1 MSTLSS
7 AQFAHKTRA
16 DGGASRSLHDSSV
29 PDQGYAVG
37 GLIPEEK
44 VRSKSFNAARVDAHK
59 DTILKSPVA
68 GQRATHQGSWIDPD
82 DRKKNVTLDASSI
95 HATKA
100 SARLNGLVRGE
111 KAIYDLNTR
120 KDIDLP
126 HKSRGS
132 KVYAS

>member
-37 GLIPEEK
+37 GLIPEVQK
-44 VRSKSFNAARVDAHK
+44 RSKTFNAAAVDAHK
-59 DTILKSPVA
+59 DHILKSPVA
-68 GQRATHQGSWIDPD
+68 GHVATHQGSWIDPD
-82 DRKKNVTLDASSI
+82 SPKTVTLDASSI
-95 HATKA
+95 HTSKA

-111 KAIYDLNTR
+111 KAIYDLNTG
-120 KDIDLP
+120 KDINLP